1 MQAPTNKVLIEIG
14 TRPILWHVMKIY
26 AAYGHSRFILALGH
40 QAEAIKRYF
49 LEYEPMS
56 GDFTICLDRSH
67 SISYHHSN
75 SEESWQVTL
84 ADTGVYAQKGARV
97 CRAARY
103 VDTDT
108 FFVTYGEAVGD
119 VDLDALLAFHRQHGR
134 LATVTGV
141 HLRSHLG
148 VFQLDESGDGH
159 VTGFAE
165 KPLLDHWVNAGFMLF
180 ERGVLDYLAD
190 DDSFHLEREAL
201 PRLAAD
207 GELMMYRHT
216 GYWRSMKTFKDALE
230 LDAVWRESAPWKTW
244 K

>member
-1 MQAPTNKVLIEIG
+1 MVTPVSS
-14 TRPILWHVMKIY
+14 
-26 AAYGHSRFILALGH
+26 SRW
-40 QAEAIKRYF
+40 AIRLRYF

-148 VFQLDESGDGH
+148 VF
-159 VTGFAE
+159 
-165 KPLLDHWVNAGFMLF
+165 HWMKAGM
-180 ERGVLDYLAD
+180 G
-190 DDSFHLEREAL
+190 
-201 PRLAAD
+201 
-207 GELMMYRHT
+207 T
-216 GYWRSMKTFKDALE
+216 
-230 LDAVWRESAPWKTW
+230 
-244 K
+244 